1 MLSASLFQDTFF
13 LKEAAVF
20 EIVLDDDV
28 GDGVEDEADVVG
40 VGGAREVRVHL
51 LGVLPLVQVLELQ
64 LDVARGVLVGL
75 GAWKKRRKRDD
86 ECNV

>member
-40 VGGAREVRVHL
+40 VGGAGEVRVHL
-51 LGVLPLVQVLELQ
+51 LGVLPLVQVLEFH
-64 LDVARGVLVGL
+64 LDVARGVLVCL
-75 GAWKKRRKRDD
+75 GTWNIMEILK
-86 ECNV
+86 